1 MDFVHDPV
9 QINVGDTGTLNANKN
24 ITQNIMVM
32 SEFEKEKEL
41 FRLLQEEVFGENRN
55 IRFFPLLMCSLADS
69 Y

>member
-41 FRLLQEEVFGENRN
+41 FRLLQEEV
-55 IRFFPLLMCSLADS
+55 S
-69 Y
+69 